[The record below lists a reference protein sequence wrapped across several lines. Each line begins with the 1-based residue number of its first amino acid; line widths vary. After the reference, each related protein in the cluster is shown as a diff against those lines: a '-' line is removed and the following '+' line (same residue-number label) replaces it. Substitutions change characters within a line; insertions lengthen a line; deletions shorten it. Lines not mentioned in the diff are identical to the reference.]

1 MYVHVIGWVICALA
15 AFAQP
20 FGLTAAD
27 TKHDLAADPSGFL
40 AGAFSAYSDNFTLGQ
55 LQNQAY
61 GYLFPQGAFFLAT
74 DFLPDWV
81 AQRAW
86 WSIVLGVGF
95 SGFVVVARKV
105 FSVSPAWLVLGALVY
120 ALSPRALTTLT
131 AISSETWPVML
142 APWVVAPFLVQR
154 ISWRH
159 VAAAV
164 VPVACMG
171 AINATA
177 TLAACVPAAIV
188 LLYRKQFKALGLWLL
203 GCALVSAWWIGPL
216 LILGKYAPAFT
227 DYIESAF
234 VTTRWLNL
242 PELLRGA
249 TSWSTFVDTERQ
261 AGSLLTSQ
269 PLFILATC
277 AVAAVGLAGLTRLPK
292 VWTAMS
298 LIGIAI
304 MGTHLGVYLDF
315 LDGAGAFM
323 RNLHKFDPLVRL
335 PFALGLTL
343 AVYKLATRKMAAAI
357 LVVLVVLTSTAPA
370 WTGRLLPKGAYE
382 EVPHYW
388 QEAADFINDNAQ
400 DTRTLIAPQASF
412 ARQDWGWT
420 RDEPAQPLVDTPLA
434 FRDAIP
440 LIPAESIRGL
450 DGIMDVLRYDPAQ
463 GAKALQRLG
472 IGAVIYRHDLE
483 NSFTEFDPE
492 ELPGEVHTFGDVDV
506 ILLESQPDMLIA
518 DNQPTTVAGG
528 GEILALLDMLGTP
541 GPRKLVEENAKVVTD
556 TPALVDRNFG
566 TLDGAASA
574 QMAPGDESTS
584 NNTARDYPSA
594 GPLTTV
600 KEGDVRLSAES
611 SASDASAFGGA
622 NPARSLT
629 AAADDNPETA
639 WWPAPGHTG
648 WLQLDGDFP
657 TPEITLTATRST
669 EVEIHG
675 ADGAKVTAR
684 LEANT
689 PRTITVPGG
698 PTETIRVELT
708 ERVGIAEVE
717 QAKRVVTVPDTS
729 PDVQQFIFQRLFLDT
744 GIIIREFTAPRD
756 MTVTLDA
763 DREQVLIDASSYAP
777 GDTIALDKGTHRLET
792 RAQWVSLTAEPQ
804 QVAYEATGRDI
815 AAADSERILNA
826 GRAFNSGLRGYL
838 GDVELEPVEIDAASQ
853 AFVIPPGIAGEF
865 RMEHE
870 ADGLYRAWL
879 IIGGLIGIAT
889 LVACAFT
896 SRLRGENAQMPMGS
910 PWLVGIIA
918 LGLVNWVFAPVAL
931 AMWAVLRWTNLKA
944 EYLSPALMLMAG
956 AMLARAPWPSEG
968 YAGDSLLV
976 VSLTA
981 AAVACLF
988 FPRK

>member
-1 MYVHVIGWVICALA
+1 MYVHAIGWVICAVL

-20 FGLTAAD
+20 FGLIAAD
-27 TKHDLAADPSGFL
+27 TKHDLSADPLGFL
-40 AGAFSAYSDNFTLGQ
+40 AGAFSVYSDNFPLGQ

-61 GYLFPQGAFFLAT
+61 GYLFPQGAFFLLT

-81 AQRAW
+81 AQRLW
-86 WSIVLGVGF
+86 WTIVLGVGY
-95 SGFVVVARKV
+95 SGFVVLARKV
-105 FSVSPAWLVLGALVY
+105 VTLSPAWLVLGGFVY

-159 VAAAV
+159 IAAAV

-188 LLYRKQFKALGLWLL
+188 LLYRKQFKALGLWLI

-227 DYIESAF
+227 DYIESAY

-242 PELLRGA
+242 PELLRGT

-261 AGSLLTSQ
+261 AGSLLTTE

-292 VWTAMS
+292 IWTAML
-298 LIGIAI
+298 LIGIAV

-335 PFALGLTL
+335 PLALGV
-343 AVYKLATRKMAAAI
+343 AVAAHKLATRRMAAAT

-382 EVPHYW
+382 EVPQYW
-388 QEAADFINDNAQ
+388 QEAADFININAQ
-400 DTRTLIAPQASF
+400 DTRTLIAPQTSF

-440 LIPAESIRGL
+440 LIPAEAIRGL
-450 DGIMDVLRYDPAQ
+450 DGIMDILRYDPEQ

-472 IGAVIYRHDLE
+472 IGAVVYRHDLE

-492 ELPGEVHTFGDVDV
+492 ELPGTLHTFGEVDV
-506 ILLESQPDMLIA
+506 VLLDEQPDMLIA
-518 DNQPTTVAGG
+518 DSEPTTVAGG
-528 GEILALLDMLGTP
+528 GEILALLDMLGVP
-541 GPRKLVEENAKVVTD
+541 GPRQLVKANADIVTD

-566 TLDGAASA
+566 TLDGASSA
-574 QMAPGDESTS
+574 QLAEGDESTS
-584 NNTARDYPSA
+584 NNAARDYPSA

-600 KEGDVRLSAES
+600 EEGDVRLSAKS

-629 AAADDNPETA
+629 AAADGNPETA

-657 TPEITLTATRST
+657 TPEITLTATRKT

-675 ADGAKVTAR
+675 ADGAKVTAK

-689 PRTITVPGG
+689 PSTITVPGG
-698 PTETIRVELT
+698 PTETIRVELS
-708 ERVGIAEVE
+708 ERVGIAEIA
-717 QAKRVVTVPDTS
+717 QAHRVVTVPDTS

-744 GIIIREFTAPRD
+744 GIIIREFTAPRE

-763 DREQVLIDASSYAP
+763 DRAEVLIDDTLYSP
-777 GDTIALDKGTHRLET
+777 GDTLTLSKGTHRVET
-792 RAQWVSLTAEPQ
+792 RAQWMSLTATEE
-804 QVAYEATGRDI
+804 QVAYEATGAEI
-815 AAADSERILNA
+815 AAADSERILNT
-826 GRAFNSGLRGYL
+826 GRAFNAGLRGYL
-838 GDVELEPVEIDAASQ
+838 GDTELAPLEIDAASQ
-853 AFVIPPGIAGEF
+853 GFVIPAGVSGQF
-865 RMEHE
+865 HMEHV

-879 IIGGLIGIAT
+879 LIGGAIGIAT
-889 LVACAFT
+889 LVACAWKG
-896 SRLRGENAQMPMGS
+896 RLRGEPAQLEMGR
-910 PWLVGIIA
+910 PWV
-918 LGLVNWVFAPVAL
+918 LGLAVLTTVNWVFGIAAL
-931 AMWAVLRWTNLKA
+931 CVWAVLRWTNLQPG
-944 EYLSPALMLMAG
+944 YLSAALMLIAG
-956 AMLARAPWPSEG
+956 AMLARAPWPSES
-968 YAGDSLLV
+968 YAGDSVLV
-976 VSLTA
+976 AGLAA

-988 FPRK
+988 LPRK

>member
-1 MYVHVIGWVICALA
+1 MYVHVIGWVICAVL

-27 TKHDLAADPSGFL
+27 TKHDLAADPAGFL

-61 GYLFPQGAFFLAT
+61 GYLFPQGTFFLLT
-74 DFLPDWV
+74 DFLPDWI

-86 WSIVLGVGF
+86 WMVVLGVGY
-95 SGFVVVARKV
+95 SGFVVLARKV
-105 FSVSPAWLVLGALVY
+105 LSVSPIWLVLGGFVY

-142 APWVVAPFLVQR
+142 APWVVAPFVVQR
-154 ISWRH
+154 ITWRH

-177 TLAACVPAAIV
+177 TMAACVPAAIV
-188 LLYRKQFKALGLWLL
+188 LLYRTQFKALGLWLL

-261 AGSLLTSQ
+261 AGSLLTSE

-277 AVAAVGLAGLTRLPK
+277 AVAAVGLAGLTRVPK
-292 VWTAMS
+292 VWTAML
-298 LIGIAI
+298 LIGIGI
-304 MGTHLGVYLDF
+304 MGINLGVYLDF

-335 PFALGLTL
+335 PLALGLTL
-343 AVYKLATRKMAAAI
+343 AVSKLASRRNAAAL
-357 LVVLVVLTSTAPA
+357 LVVLVVLTSAAPA
-370 WTGRLLPKGAYE
+370 WTGRILPKGAYE
-382 EVPHYW
+382 EVPQYW
-388 QEAADFINDNAQ
+388 QDAADFINEHAQ
-400 DTRTLIAPQASF
+400 DTRSLLAPQASF

-420 RDEPAQPLVDTPLA
+420 RDEPAQPIVDTPLA

-440 LIPAESIRGL
+440 LIPAEAIRSL
-450 DGIMDVLRYDPAQ
+450 DGIMDVLRYDPQQ

-483 NSFTEFDPE
+483 NSVSEWDPD
-492 ELPGEVHTFGDVDV
+492 ELPGTLHTFGEVDV
-506 ILLESQPDMLIA
+506 VLLETQPDMLISE
-518 DNQPTTVAGG
+518 NQPTAVAGG
-528 GEILALLDMLGTP
+528 GESLALLDMLGTP
-541 GPRKLVEENAKVVTD
+541 GPRELVADNAEIVTD

-566 TLDGAASA
+566 TLDGASSA
-574 QMAPGDESTS
+574 QMAPGEESTS
-584 NNTARDYPSA
+584 NNTARDYPSS
-594 GPLTTV
+594 GPLTAV

-629 AAADDNPETA
+629 AASDGNPETA

-657 TPEITLTATRST
+657 TPEITLTTTENT
-669 EVEIHG
+669 EVDIHG
-675 ADGAKVTAR
+675 ADGAQVTAR
-684 LEANT
+684 LEADT
-689 PRTITVPGG
+689 PRTIRVPGG
-698 PTETIRVELT
+698 ATESIRVELT

-717 QAKRVVTVPDTS
+717 PASRVVTVPDTS
-729 PDVQQFIFQRLFLDT
+729 PNVQQFVFQRLFIDT
-744 GIIIREFTAPRD
+744 GIIIREFTAPRE
-756 MTVTLDA
+756 MTVTVQA
-763 DREQVLIDASSYAP
+763 DRAPVLIDDTSYQP
-777 GDTIALDKGTHRLET
+777 GDTVTLAEGTHRIET
-792 RAQWVSLTAEPQ
+792 RAQWVTLTDEPEQ
-804 QVAYEATGRDI
+804 TVYETTGHNI
-815 AAADSERILNA
+815 LAADSERLLNT
-826 GRAFNSGLRGYL
+826 GRAFNAGLRGFI
-838 GDVELEPVEIDAASQ
+838 GDVELEAREIDAASQ
-853 AFVIPPGIAGEF
+853 AFVIPAGVSGEF

-870 ADGLYRAWL
+870 ADGIYRAWL
-879 IIGGLIGIAT
+879 IIGGIIGIAT
-889 LVACAFT
+889 LIACAIT
-896 SRLRGENAQMPMGS
+896 GRLRGDRAELDMGT
-910 PWLVGIIA
+910 PWLVGFVVLTLI
-918 LGLVNWVFAPVAL
+918 NWVFGLVAL
-931 AMWAVLRWTNLKA
+931 AMWVVLRWTNLQA
-944 EYLSPALMLMAG
+944 QYLSPALILMAG
-956 AMLARAPWPSEG
+956 AMLARAPWPSES

-976 VSLTA
+976 TSLAA

-988 FPRK
+988 LPRK